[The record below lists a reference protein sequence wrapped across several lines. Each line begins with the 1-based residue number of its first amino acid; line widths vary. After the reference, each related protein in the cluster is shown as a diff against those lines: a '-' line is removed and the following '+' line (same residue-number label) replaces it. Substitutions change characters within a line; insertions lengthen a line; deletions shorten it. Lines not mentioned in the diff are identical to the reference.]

1 MNVKLINVSNDPEG
15 FIAYIARVSNPKNQN
30 NPEYAK
36 LLKYMIKNGHWSP
49 FEHSFMAVEIKTNRA
64 IAAQILRHRSFS
76 FQEFSQRYS
85 EALEIEPIELRRQAE
100 KNRQSS
106 TDVIDP
112 LIGLEGIGYG
122 KSSEIISSFISRAQL
137 LYKTLIA
144 AGVAKESAR
153 FILPL
158 ATQTTL
164 YMSGSARSWIH
175 YIQLR
180 TKEDVQKEHREI
192 ALEIEKIFAL
202 YFPITY
208 EAMQAIKKEESD
220 KTLLYRLLSE
230 GKIILN
236 E

>member
-1 MNVKLINVSNDPEG
+1 MNVKLASVSSDPEG
-15 FIAYIARVSNPKNQN
+15 FIAFIARVSNPKNQD
-30 NPEYAK
+30 NPEYTK
-36 LLKYMIKNGHWSP
+36 LLKFMIKNGHFSP
-49 FEHSFMAVEIKTNRA
+49 FEHSFMTVEIKTSRA

-76 FQEFSQRYS
+76 FQEYSQRYS
-85 EALEIEPIELRRQAE
+85 EALEIESIELRKQAE

-112 LIGLEGIGYG
+112 LLEDIGYG
-122 KSSEIISSFISRAQL
+122 KASEIIDSYLQRGQL
-137 LYKTLIA
+137 LYKELLAT
-144 AGVAKESAR
+144 GVAKESAR

-164 YMSGSARSWIH
+164 YMSGNARSWIH

-220 KTLLYRLLSE
+220 KALLYRLLLE
-230 GKIILN
+230 GKIQID